1 MNINNSYH
9 WRRQLMWGLLLIG
22 LGGAFLLDQFGLVDI
37 DELWRY
43 WPLILVVIGIN
54 KMIGYPSAADFT
66 AGLWL
71 TFIGVW
77 LFANFEHMFGL
88 TFNNSWPYLLIV
100 WGITLILRPFIRER
114 FAVNPPAE
122 EPRHED

>member
-43 WPLILVVIGIN
+43 
-54 KMIGYPSAADFT
+54 
-66 AGLWL
+66 
-71 TFIGVW
+71 
-77 LFANFEHMFGL
+77 
-88 TFNNSWPYLLIV
+88 
-100 WGITLILRPFIRER
+100 
-114 FAVNPPAE
+114 
-122 EPRHED
+122 